1 MAQDRIDPSAI
12 QWNSAGSSGA
22 AQRDVKKDEA
32 SVESSKAGA
41 QSSRISA
48 AKGAAELPYV
58 STKAKAEA
66 EKAVA
71 EAEKAKR
78 DAEAAK
84 RGRFLE
90 GDDKKEL
97 EALIGALDITRPV
110 TAGFKPDYAGTFFD
124 FPTQLENY
132 LQSRAPSWMPIG
144 TRGQADWWK
153 QAKKF
158 DVIERNKYFGASLAP
173 NEKQSWEE
181 TTISPG
187 MSPETI
193 KKNLAAR
200 EKILTNA
207 INRKT
212 DFLRV
217 SGYRPEQIDAILGGY
232 KDEFVPGKVRRE
244 APPTSDRV
252 AGESVQGARLPP
264 EAEDELIA
272 YVRSPQYTPE
282 GYGQLL
288 AQKALEGGLI
298 TPEQVPDYTARAAEA
313 IRPLYEGMSP
323 EQRATTTPGYID
335 YSQVD
340 EQAMQNAGLGE
351 VMMQALR
358 NVPESAVQFAE
369 GVLAPGTDLVRSAV
383 TGERQGLYKVLPDIA
398 GELVTPGENPTTDAM
413 LASLKERYTNPKR
426 TIATDPVGSLADL
439 SLGLGGA
446 SKVSRIAGRTGP
458 ADQLA
463 AAARAV
469 DPIRL
474 GTSLPDDLRRLGAKY
489 PRVGAAGSAVIAA
502 PGALTRHTLGLS
514 TGVPGG
520 EGYRRALQAGFEH
533 GAAGAPTPRSENFI
547 QTLRG
552 LTDDADVVRQAE
564 DAVKLLQKDA
574 SDAYRSGYVD
584 VQNDAT
590 VLDFGDID
598 KALTDLSGRA
608 FYKGQV
614 RDPAAAKVF
623 TEVRDLVEEWKGLDP
638 AQFHTP
644 EGMDTLKQRIGG
656 IGEKLNADNDRRAAS
671 IAKGLYGEVK
681 NTISRQVPSYATTM
695 KGYEE
700 AQGLLSQIKGS
711 LSLKDRAGV
720 DTKLR
725 KLQSVLRNNASTDYG
740 YRTQLA
746 ELLDARSG
754 KPILDTLAAQSV
766 RAWEPRSLARVPA
779 SGMAASG
786 IGGLLTQNIADFPI
800 SYLDPSMLAAL
811 PLMSPRL
818 MAETSYGLGRAA
830 GTAKRGMS
838 AAYNSRAGQKVRD
851 LYDKYPEAFLAAGQT
866 GALSDE
872 TEDRLD
878 KLRQIALPVLS
889 GK

>member
-1 MAQDRIDPSAI
+1 MAQDRIDPNAV
-12 QWNSAGSSGA
+12 QWNSTGSGGA

-58 STKAKAEA
+58 ATKAKADA

-71 EAEKAKR
+71 EAEEAKR
-78 DAEAAK
+78 NAENAK
-84 RGRFLE
+84 KGKFLE
-90 GDDKKEL
+90 GDAKKET
-97 EALIGALDITRPV
+97 EALIETLDIIRPV
-110 TAGFKPDYAGTFFD
+110 KKGFKPDYAGTIFD
-124 FPTQLENY
+124 WPTQLESY
-132 LQSRAPSWMPIG
+132 VQSRWEGFG
-144 TRGQADWWK
+144 TKGQASWWK
-153 QAKKF
+153 RQKTL
-158 DVIERNKYFGASLAP
+158 DMVERNKYFGASLTGG
-173 NEKQSWEE
+173 EKTAWDA
-181 TTISPG
+181 TTITPG
-187 MSPETI
+187 MDPKIIEQ
-193 KKNLAAR
+193 NLAAR
-200 EKILTNA
+200 EKIITDALA
-207 INRKT
+207 RKT
-212 DFLRV
+212 NFLRA

-232 KDEFVPGKVRRE
+232 KDEFAPSKVRRE

-252 AGESVQGARLPP
+252 AGEPVQGPRLDPA
-264 EAEDELIA
+264 AEEELIA
-272 YVRSPQYTPE
+272 YVRSPEYTPE

-313 IRPLYEGMSP
+313 VRPLYEGMTL
-323 EQRATTTPGYID
+323 EERATAPGYVD
-335 YSQVD
+335 YSKVD

-426 TIATDPVGSLADL
+426 TLATDPVGSLADL

-446 SKVSRIAGRTGP
+446 SKVSRIAGRTGA
-458 ADQLA
+458 ADRLST
-463 AAARAV
+463 AARAV

-474 GTSLPDDLRRLGAKY
+474 GTSLPGDLQKLGAKY
-489 PRVGAAGSAVIAA
+489 PRAGAAGNMVASA
-502 PGALTRHTLGLS
+502 PGALLRHTLGLS

-520 EGYRRALQAGFEH
+520 EGYRRALAAGFER

-552 LTDDADVVRQAE
+552 LNDDADVVQQAE
-564 DAVKLLQKDA
+564 EAVRLLQKDA
-574 SDAYRSGYVD
+574 SDAYRAGIVD

-644 EGMDTLKQRIGG
+644 EGMDALKQRIGG

-681 NTISRQVPSYATTM
+681 NTISKQVPTYAATM
-695 KGYEE
+695 KGYEQ
-700 AQGLLSQIKGS
+700 AQDLLNQIKGS
-711 LSLKDRAGV
+711 FSLKDRAGV
-720 DTKLR
+720 DTKMR

-740 YRTQLA
+740 YRGQLA

-754 KPILDTLAAQSV
+754 KPLLDTLAAQSV
-766 RAWEPRSLARVPA
+766 RAWQPRGLAGIPA
-779 SGMAASG
+779 SAAAV
-786 IGGLLTQNIADFPI
+786 GGVGGVIAQNIPGG
-800 SYLDPSMLAAL
+800 SMMGLDPSLLALL
-811 PLMSPRL
+811 PATSPRAV
-818 MAETSYGLGRAA
+818 AETSYGLGRAA

-878 KLRQIALPVLS
+878 TLRQIALPVLS